1 MSKKA
6 IRAFLEHKKSID
18 KINTLSDQSFWINH
32 AIDLVK
38 IYIGSDTQLYDVI
51 FRFEFNSNYY
61 NEDGKLRA
69 SKLMNTCVDFVK
81 TNGVNK
87 SGKGNFLSKMGDEA
101 AVALFTFVCI
111 SVFGGGIFF
120 GDYLASNRIEQEKIQ
135 LRSENERLKLQNLG
149 LTRKHASKPVNERPS
164 NK

>member
-6 IRAFLEHKKSID
+6 VRAFLEHKESID
-18 KINTLSDQSFWINH
+18 KINTLSDRSFWVNH

-38 IYIGSDTQLYDVI
+38 IYIGSDTQLYDVT
-51 FRFEFNSNYY
+51 FRFEFNSSYY

-69 SKLMNTCVDFVK
+69 AKLMDTCVDFIK
-81 TNGVNK
+81 TNGINY
-87 SGKGNFLSKMGDEA
+87 SRKGNFLSKMGDEA
-101 AVALFTFVCI
+101 AVALFTFVCVT
-111 SVFGGGIFF
+111 VFGGGIFF

-135 LRSENERLKLQNLG
+135 LRSENERLKLQNTG
-149 LTRKHASKPVNERPS
+149 LIKKLAFKPVNKRAS